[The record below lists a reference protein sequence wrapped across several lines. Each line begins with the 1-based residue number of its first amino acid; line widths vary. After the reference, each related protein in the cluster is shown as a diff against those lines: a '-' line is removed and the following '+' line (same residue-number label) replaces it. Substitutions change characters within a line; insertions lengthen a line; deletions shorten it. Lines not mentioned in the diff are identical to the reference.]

1 MNVTRIIQKKRDGET
16 LESAEIFAVIEGY
29 VSGLVPEYQV
39 AALAMAIYFQGMV
52 GSETIALTTVLME
65 SGECLDWDGVEGLRV
80 DKHSTGGQGDKVSLV
95 LAPLATCCGL
105 RVPMVAG
112 RGLGPTG
119 GTIDKL
125 ESIPG
130 FRTDL
135 GAADIRR
142 ITDEVGCVI
151 ASQGDK
157 FAPADGKLYALRDV
171 TATVAS
177 VPLITASIMS
187 KKLAEGLD
195 ALVLDIKW
203 GSGAFMKDIES
214 ARSLGA
220 AMASVGE
227 SMGVRTSCLVTDMN
241 QPIGCAVGNAN
252 EVREALAAL
261 RGEGPADLMEV
272 VYELGALMLT
282 SAGQSEDK
290 AAARATLEEELAS
303 GRPLE
308 KFREMTRAQGGDA
321 EADLELAPA
330 REVLAS
336 RSGYVSAIDGEAL
349 GYAVIALGGGR
360 RSLEDT
366 VDPSVGLQMRV
377 CLGDEIEE
385 GQPLLDLLSKGRGEE
400 EALELV
406 GTGVTIIDKP
416 PSILPELICAQDF

>member
-1 MNVTRIIQKKRDGET
+1 MNVTRIIQKKRDGEA
-16 LESAEIFAVIEGY
+16 LASGEISAVIEGY
-29 VSGLVPEYQV
+29 VSGAVPGYQV
-39 AALAMAIYFQGMV
+39 AALAMAIYFQGMDE
-52 GSETIALTTVLME
+52 SETSALTRALME

-227 SMGVRTSCLVTDMN
+227 SMGVRTSSLVTDMN
-241 QPIGCAVGNAN
+241 QPLGRAVGNAN

-261 RGEGPADLMEV
+261 SGEGPADLMEV

-290 AAARATLEEELAS
+290 AAARTTLEEELAS

-308 KFREMTRAQGGDA
+308 KFREMARAQGGDA
-321 EADLELAPA
+321 EANLELAPA

-349 GYAVIALGGGR
+349 GYALIALGGGR
-360 RSLEDT
+360 RSIEDII
-366 VDPSVGLQMRV
+366 DPAVGFEMNIR
-377 CLGDEIEE
+377 LGDKVEE
-385 GQPLLDLLSKGRGEE
+385 GQSLLALLSNGRGHD
-400 EALELV
+400 EALALVEGAISITDELASMV
-406 GTGVTIIDKP
+406 
-416 PSILPELICAQDF
+416 PSLIEGGS

>member
-16 LESAEIFAVIEGY
+16 LESSEIFAVIEGY

-52 GSETIALTTVLME
+52 GSETIALTTALME

-95 LAPLATCCGL
+95 LAPLAACCGL

-227 SMGVRTSCLVTDMN
+227 SMGVRTSSLVTDMN
-241 QPIGCAVGNAN
+241 QPLGRAVGNAN

-261 RGEGPADLMEV
+261 SGEGPADLMEV

-290 AAARATLEEELAS
+290 AAARTTLEEELAS

-308 KFREMTRAQGGDA
+308 KFREMARAQGGDA

-330 REVLAS
+330 REVRAS

-360 RSLEDT
+360 RSIED
-366 VDPSVGLQMRV
+366 VIDPAVGFEMNVR
-377 CLGDEIEE
+377 LGDKVEE
-385 GQPLLDLLSKGRGEE
+385 GQSLLALLSNGRGHD
-400 EALELV
+400 EALALV
-406 GTGVTIIDKP
+406 EGAISLTDEP
-416 PSILPELICAQDF
+416 PSMVPSLIEGGS

>member
-1 MNVTRIIQKKRDGET
+1 MNVTRIIQKKRDGEA
-16 LESAEIFAVIEGY
+16 LDPGEISAVIEGY
-29 VSGLVPEYQV
+29 VSGAVPEYQV
-39 AALAMAIYFQGMV
+39 AALAMAIYFQGMDE
-52 GSETIALTTVLME
+52 SETSALTRVLLE
-65 SGECLDWDGVEGLRV
+65 SGECLDWTGVEGLRV

-95 LAPLATCCGL
+95 LAPLAACCGL

-241 QPIGCAVGNAN
+241 QPLGRAVGNAN

-261 RGEGPADLMEV
+261 SGEGPADLMEV

-290 AAARATLEEELAS
+290 AAARATLEEELGS

-308 KFREMTRAQGGDA
+308 KFREMARAQGGDA

-336 RSGYVSAIDGEAL
+336 RSGYVSAIDGEAF
-349 GYAVIALGGGR
+349 GYVLIALGGGR
-360 RSLEDT
+360 RSIEDII
-366 VDPSVGLQMRV
+366 DPAVGFEMNVR
-377 CLGDEIEE
+377 LGDKVEE
-385 GQPLLDLLSKGRGEE
+385 GQSLLALLSNGRGHD
-400 EALELV
+400 EALALV
-406 GTGVTIIDKP
+406 EGAISITDEP
-416 PSILPELICAQDF
+416 PSMVPSLIEGGS